1 MNQPS
6 QAAGSGS
13 PVEAYRRR
21 EQRFAAQV
29 HTLEASSKRFSVGR
43 FVVFGAGA
51 CCLLMIVL
59 RAGAPNP
66 LWYLA
71 AGACLVL
78 FVALVVAHDRVLKG
92 LDQAERFRLLNHRA
106 LERLERRWEQIP
118 VPSLPDPEPP
128 CPYARDLGLFG
139 RASLA
144 HLLGGAASPPG
155 RQRLA
160 QWLSSE
166 ASPSEIAARQEA
178 VRELAPLLELRQAL
192 EVAGW
197 EMGHEKQDPESFFR
211 WAEGPVWLLKQ
222 TGLRWLAR
230 GLTAASL
237 LVLATVLLGKL
248 PIQALLLLWLINLL
262 VGYGAARW
270 IHPIFAKASA
280 REGQF
285 AAYGAIFE
293 ILEGHKFKSHRLT
306 EVVDTLEAT
315 GLSVHQEMTRLHR
328 LVEASDTRLSSFHFV
343 PQAILLWD
351 FHVLERIEKW
361 QGRAGSHI
369 RHWLRVLGD
378 FEAIGAL
385 SGLAFDNPDWAFP
398 DVVPQ
403 GTTAVVAKDLGH
415 PLLSASQRVTNDVEV
430 GPSGTFLL
438 VTGSNMS
445 GKSTLLRSLG
455 VNVVLAQ
462 AGGPVCASSFQLPP
476 LRLATSIQ
484 VEDSLEE
491 GTSFFM
497 AELKRLKMVVDSA
510 DLLEGSRE
518 RRLLYLLDE
527 VLRGTNSRERQIAVQ
542 KVLSHLLAKGA
553 IGAIST
559 HDLELANLSGLDS
572 AARPIHFRETVHA
585 PDAEGAVMTFDFK
598 ARPGVATTT
607 NALRLLALVGLD
619 GDPVGK

>member
-1 MNQPS
+1 MNEPS
-6 QAAGSGS
+6 QIAGSEG
-13 PVEAYRRR
+13 PTEAYVKRQ
-21 EQRFAAQV
+21 ERFAAVVQA
-29 HTLEASSKRFSVGR
+29 LEASSKRFSVAR

-51 CCLLMIVL
+51 ICLLMILL
-59 RAGAPNP
+59 RAGAPNL

-71 AGACLVL
+71 AVL
-78 FVALVVAHDRVLKG
+78 CFGVFVALVVAHDGVLRRR
-92 LDQAERFRLLNHRA
+92 DQGERFRLLNHRA
-106 LERLERRWEQIP
+106 LQRLERRWEQVP
-118 VPSLPDPEPP
+118 VPSLPPSEPP

-144 HLLGGAASPPG
+144 HLLGGASSPPG
-155 RQRLA
+155 RKRLG

-166 ASPSEIAARQEA
+166 ASADEIGARQES

-197 EMGHEKQDPESFFR
+197 EMGQEKQDPELFFR
-211 WAEGPVWLLKQ
+211 WAEGPVWLRKR

-237 LVLATVLLGKL
+237 LLLVVVSLGKL

-270 IHPIFAKASA
+270 IHPIFAQASA

-293 ILEGHKFKSHRLT
+293 ILEGRRFESPRLK
-306 EVVDTLEAT
+306 ELVETLEAT
-315 GLSVHQEMTRLHR
+315 GLSVHQEMKRLHR

-343 PQAILLWD
+343 PQGILLWD
-351 FHVLERIEKW
+351 FHVLEKIEKW
-361 QGRAGSHI
+361 QLRAGNHI

-378 FEAIGAL
+378 VEALGAL
-385 SGLAFDNPDWAFP
+385 GGLAFDNPDWTFP
-398 DVVPQ
+398 EIVSQ
-403 GTTAVVAKDLGH
+403 EGTTVVAKDLGH
-415 PLLSASQRVTNDVEV
+415 PLLSSTQRVTNDVEV
-430 GPSGTFLL
+430 GPSGSFLL

-455 VNVVLAQ
+455 VNIVLAQ
-462 AGGPVCASSFQLPP
+462 AGGPVCASFFQLPP

-510 DLLEGSRE
+510 DDLEGSQE
-518 RRLLYLLDE
+518 RRLFYLLDE

-553 IGAIST
+553 IGAVST
-559 HDLELANLSGLDS
+559 HDLELANLPGLDQ
-572 AARPIHFRETVHA
+572 AAQPIHFRETVHA
-585 PDAEGAVMTFDFK
+585 PDSEGAVMTFDYK

-619 GDPVGK
+619 ET